1 VNPFQWL
8 WTYLR
13 KHKLYLVL
21 AFALVTLFT
30 LANLVPPYIS
40 GVIVDRVILGRETEL
55 LCRLIL
61 AIIGA
66 TLLKSVARY
75 FYRWIFEQIS
85 QDVVYNVRMNIYR
98 KLQELDFT
106 FFDRTRTGD
115 LMTRM
120 SGDAD
125 AVRHF
130 IAWVAFSL
138 LENIAIF
145 LLSLV
150 TLFSI
155 NAKLALVLFL
165 CTPAIGYFAFRLST
179 GVKPTFFAIRE
190 QLSRL
195 NSVVQEN
202 ISGNRVVKAFA
213 REEYEIAKFDKENE
227 GYKATNLKAVEIWS
241 KYLPLID
248 AACSS
253 LTVVLLLVGGWMV
266 MKGRLTLGELVMFNS
281 YLWTL
286 TNPLRNLGWLMND
299 LERFVAGANKIMAL
313 LTEQPRIKNPKAP
326 REVERLEGKVEFR
339 NVSFAYAGQEVLK
352 GITFTANP
360 GETIALVG
368 PTGAGKSTIVHL
380 ICRFYDCTDGEIL
393 IDGIPIRE
401 LDLTR
406 LRTNIA
412 VAMQDIFLFSD
423 TIEGNIAYGV
433 PEASFAEVEQ
443 AARIAGAHDFIGKM
457 PEGYDTIVGERGVGL
472 SGGQKQRIAL
482 ARAIIKDPAILI
494 LDDTT
499 SSVDLETEHAIQEN
513 LRSLYK
519 KKTIFLIAHRISA
532 VRNADR
538 ILVLKDGEI
547 IEEGKH
553 EELLAKGGYYYTV
566 FKHQYGEFDAELL
579 KEAK

>member
-1 VNPFQWL
+1 MNPFQWL

-13 KHKLYLVL
+13 KHKFYLIL
-21 AFALVTLFT
+21 AFSLVIVFT
-30 LANLVPPYIS
+30 LINLVPPYVS
-40 GVIVDRVILGRETEL
+40 GVVVDRVILGRETEL
-55 LCRLIL
+55 LWWLIVL
-61 AIIGA
+61 IIAA
-66 TLLKSVARY
+66 TMVKAATRY
-75 FYRWIFEQIS
+75 FYRWTFERIS
-85 QDVVYNVRMNIYR
+85 QDVVYNVRMNLYR

-138 LENIAIF
+138 VENITIF
-145 LLSLV
+145 LLSLA

-155 NAKLALVLFL
+155 NPQLALALMV
-165 CTPAIGYFAFRLST
+165 CTPVIGFLALRLSVA
-179 GVKPTFFAIRE
+179 VKPTFFAIRE

-227 GYKATNLKAVEIWS
+227 GYKATNLKAVQVWS

-248 AACSS
+248 AASSS
-253 LTVVLLLVGGWMV
+253 LTVVLLLAGGFMV
-266 MKGRLTLGELVMFNS
+266 MKGRLTLGELVMFHS

-286 TNPLRNLGWLMND
+286 SNPLRNLGWLIND
-299 LERFVAGANKIMAL
+299 LQRFVAGAHKIISL
-313 LTEQPRIKNPKAP
+313 LTEQPRIKNAKAP
-326 REVERLEGKVEFR
+326 RRKERLDGKVEFR
-339 NVSFAYAGQEVLK
+339 DVSFAYAGHEILR
-352 GITFTANP
+352 GISFLAHP
-360 GETIALVG
+360 GETVALVG
-368 PTGAGKSTIVHL
+368 PTGAGKSTVLNL
-380 ICRFYDCTDGEIL
+380 ICRFYDCTAGEIL
-393 IDGIPIRE
+393 IDGIPIKE
-401 LDLTR
+401 LDLPL
-406 LRTNIA
+406 LRSNIG

-433 PEASFAEVEQ
+433 PEAGFAEVQQ
-443 AARIAGAHDFIGKM
+443 AARIAGAHDFISKM

-482 ARAIIKDPAILI
+482 ARALIKDPAILI

-519 KKTIFLIAHRISA
+519 QKTIFIIAHRISA

-538 ILVLKDGEI
+538 ILVLKDGAV
-547 IEEGKH
+547 IEAGKH
-553 EELLAKGGYYYTV
+553 EELIAKGGYYYTV
-566 FKHQYGEFDAELL
+566 YRHQYGDFDTALM
-579 KEAK
+579 KEAR